1 MHTLTLGQVKVKTDP
16 GLGSSGGA
24 GMGQIGVIG
33 DGEGLF
39 FTFTVY
45 KYPDVTTVRHIPQVK
60 YYSGT

>member
-16 GLGSSGGA
+16 GMGSSGGA

-33 DGEGLF
+33 DREGLF
-39 FTFTVY
+39 FNFTVY
-45 KYPDVTTVRHIPQVK
+45 KYPDVTAVRHIPQVN